1 MKKIQE
7 NFCRTGNVCLALTSD
22 VAAQRMIGRNLH
34 ENEVNAV
41 RIGDPHFVQ
50 SPRFGAG
57 LPSNRDA
64 AGGQLL
70 LDRVNV
76 ADLQPQC
83 AGKRRGIDRTPVV
96 PGDLDDEDIVA
107 VA

>member
-57 LPSNRDA
+57 LPGDRGNGA
-64 AGGQLL
+64 ASAEPRSCPAISMNDWPAKNTVPPGYSRAIANP
-70 LDRVNV
+70 RVS
-76 ADLQPQC
+76 
-83 AGKRRGIDRTPVV
+83 R
-96 PGDLDDEDIVA
+96 
-107 VA
+107 